1 MLTCPTCGKFR
12 RVLYQVRDDGHYLCR
27 FCARKS
33 ILASGPSDLIIAK
46 YEQEG
51 VYDGLSELH
60 MRLNVLPK
68 DDDYVRKENEEIL
81 QKFWYAYI

>member
-1 MLTCPTCGKFR
+1 
-12 RVLYQVRDDGHYLCR
+12 V
-27 FCARKS
+27 
-33 ILASGPSDLIIAK
+33 ASGPSDLIIAK

-60 MRLNVLPK
+60 MRLKVLPK